1 MRVPKKE
8 KTEKGY
14 TEAIVTD
21 KIRNYDN
28 DPYFLKKDAEAK
40 EALSKMDLS
49 IIKNKSAK

>member
-1 MRVPKKE
+1 MPVAKKE
-8 KTEKGY
+8 TTKKGY
-14 TEAIVTD
+14 TEAIITD

-49 IIKNKSAK
+49 ILKKK